1 MGCLLLCL
9 LLPNELHHR
18 DNQVVSVSVCL
29 SHVHGFMSVNKCVS
43 IFVLISILKNKDY
56 FLFFCI
62 VYIYLIVLLLMPFLQ
77 RLEWNLEKKWT
88 NFWVLCIWKEP
99 DLIIYFHSE
108 CCNFLAQTCT
118 NYHPFWGPKGFR
130 GYQMTPPPQK
140 KKRKKKKGKA
150 SISLSS
156 LLPPWKLV
164 CILNVTNTGKELFF
178 FFFFFFFPFW
188 FSLRKPSPCR
198 CKRVVEPEM

>member
-77 RLEWNLEKKWT
+77 RLEWNIEKNEQTFGCFASGKSQ
-88 NFWVLCIWKEP
+88 IWSFTFT
-99 DLIIYFHSE
+99 LNVAISWHRH
-108 CCNFLAQTCT
+108 AQITT
-118 NYHPFWGPKGFR
+118 PSGDQKGSGVIR
-130 GYQMTPPPQK
+130 WPPPPPLK
-140 KKRKKKKGKA
+140 KKGEKKGKA

-164 CILNVTNTGKELFF
+164 CILNVTNTGKEFF
-178 FFFFFFFPFW
+178 SSFFFFPFW